1 VTTSASQKSKRKPWW
16 LLAVAILAVGGL
28 VAAAMAMTADDDDS
42 SKSSSP
48 SPGSIG
54 DPGIRQ
60 AKWRFTVKRAP
71 GKKLSKNQ
79 RASFPIQRKK
89 LKTMAQD
96 VFDALFLS
104 PENQGEAL
112 RENFTVDAR
121 KSFQR
126 TGAGVPKGADD
137 VRVRRRSAWIVIDQT
152 ARATMSVNV
161 VARGQADKGPFATE
175 HRSVLY
181 VAREKGGWKVF
192 AYEVDQMPFKKRKAS
207 DKNDKAN
214 EKQSKSS
221 KDKKSKKKRKR
232 SGDRNRGG
240 DRS

>member
-16 LLAVAILAVGGL
+16 LLAVTILAVGGL
-28 VAAAMAMTADDDDS
+28 VAAAMAMTAEDHDS
-42 SKSSSP
+42 SVSSGP

-71 GKKLSKNQ
+71 GKKVSKNE

-104 PENQGEAL
+104 PEKQGAAL
-112 RENFTVDAR
+112 RENFTVEAR

-137 VRVRRRSAWIVIDQT
+137 VRVRRRSAWIVIDQNV
-152 ARATMSVNV
+152 RATMGVNV
-161 VARGQADKGPFATE
+161 VAIGRADKGPFATE

-192 AYEVDQMPFKKRKAS
+192 GYEVDQKPLKKGKAS
-207 DKNDKAN
+207 GKNDKAN
-214 EKQSKSS
+214 EKESKSS

-232 SGDRNRGG
+232 SGDRHRGG